1 MIEYILLVSLSGLP
15 SENVYAGSFSSCKS
29 AFEYAAENYTD
40 WQTHTCVKEVII
52 FCFRKNFSIC

>member
-1 MIEYILLVSLSGLP
+1 MIEFILLVSLSGLP

-40 WQTHTCVKEVII
+40 WQTHTCVKEII
-52 FCFRKNFSIC
+52 ILNG